1 MGPASGRI
9 MVGKA
14 ALRQAETLSGGRWAA
29 LGASRLPAWLAG
41 ISCLIL
47 SLPTIGWLLGI
58 PVLRGFGD
66 PNYAVAPLVAFI
78 GCSVTLATFLV
89 VIGQPRLARIALIPA
104 GLLLGLA
111 VVQYLTGAFALE
123 RLFFYDTVLRMG
135 VRNHGVLPGG
145 TAAMQTA
152 GALAALGVTS
162 NRRIH
167 QIIGVILASA
177 TIALTLLATAALLAA
192 GGATPGFLGRSAI
205 STMLALAPATALI
218 LYAMR
223 CQPGERS
230 WSLLSQLAPAI
241 IILPVIP
248 SLLGFVT
255 VQSGL
260 LGFNAAQFL
269 VLTLDVVILAWV
281 LARAV
286 RHSEAQ
292 SRALAIR
299 EAKLSAV
306 LAMVPDAVVLIN
318 ESGTILDFSKAA
330 EKLWGY
336 SADEVVGQPVTMLAP
351 AANSIRYE
359 GELAGLRGR
368 ELRPADAEPLSAV
381 GLRRD
386 GSTFPVEVRAGRVE
400 TGDEECLT
408 VFIRDMSTQFGI
420 DDQVAQ
426 LNAELAHLAR
436 QSAMGEAAADLAH
449 ELNQPLTAAAN
460 YLSAA
465 AMVAKVSGT
474 EGPGTELV
482 GNAREQV
489 MQAGEIIRRLRS
501 FTERNDTERS
511 VEPMRPLIEDAVR
524 LVLVGSGRLAAQ
536 IDYQV
541 DPDNLSAFVDRVQVQ
556 QVLVN
561 LLRNA
566 LEALRKAGTEDPQ
579 IRITAHAADD
589 QMIEIECRDNGPGLP
604 PETLNQLFQRF
615 SANSTSEGM
624 GIGLSISKRIVE
636 LHGGVFAAAND
647 PAGGAVFTFTL
658 PTLEGG
664 DTPEG

>member
-1 MGPASGRI
+1 MTRSSW
-9 MVGKA
+9 
-14 ALRQAETLSGGRWAA
+14 TA
-29 LGASRLPAWLAG
+29 LGATRLPQWLAG

-47 SLPTIGWLLGI
+47 SLPLIGWLLGI

-66 PNYAVAPLVAFI
+66 PHYAVAPLSAI
-78 GCSVTLATFLV
+78 LGCSVTLATLLLV
-89 VIGQPRLARIALIPA
+89 SGFARAARIVLLPA
-104 GLLLGLA
+104 GILLGLTLI
-111 VVQYLTGAFALE
+111 QYLTGAIAVE
-123 RLFFYDTVLRMG
+123 RLFFYDTVLRLG
-135 VRNHGVLPGG
+135 VRNQGILPGG
-145 TAAMQTA
+145 VAAMQA
-152 GALAALGVTS
+152 LGACAALAGTS
-162 NRRIH
+162 ERRNH

-177 TIALTLLATAALLAA
+177 AVALTLLATAAQFAEQ
-192 GGATPGFLGRSAI
+192 GGTSPAFLGRSGI
-205 STMLALAPATALI
+205 STLVAMLPAAAMI

-223 CQPGERS
+223 PRPGERT

-241 IILPVIP
+241 IILPAIP
-248 SLLGFVT
+248 SLLGFAAI
-255 VQSGL
+255 QADL
-260 LGFNAAQFL
+260 LGFSAAQFL

-286 RHSEAQ
+286 RHAEAQ

-306 LAMVPDAVVLIN
+306 LAMVPDAVVLMD
-318 ESGTILDFSKAA
+318 ESGTILDFSAAA

-336 SADEVVGQPVTMLAP
+336 PAEDMLGKSITMLAP
-351 AANSIRYE
+351 AAHLARYE
-359 GELAGLRGR
+359 DEIAGLRGR
-368 ELRPADAEPLSAV
+368 ELRPADAEPLSAI
-381 GLRRD
+381 GQRRD
-386 GSTFPVEVRAGRVE
+386 GSVFPVEVRAGRVE
-400 TGDEECLT
+400 TGDDPCLT
-408 VFIRDMSTQFGI
+408 VFFRDMSAQFGI

-465 AMVAKVSGT
+465 TMVAKASGV
-474 EGPGTELV
+474 EGPGIELV

-536 IDYQV
+536 IEYRVEPAD
-541 DPDNLSAFVDRVQVQ
+541 LRAFVDRIQVQ

-566 LEALRKAGTEDPQ
+566 LEALRTSGRTDPH
-579 IRITAHAADD
+579 IWITARTADD
-589 QMIEIECRDNGPGLP
+589 QMIEIQCRDNGPGLP
-604 PETLNQLFQRF
+604 EATLNHLFQRF
-615 SANSTSEGM
+615 SANTTSEGM

-658 PTLEGG
+658 PTL
-664 DTPEG
+664 DAPAN